1 MSDIFNE
8 RAMQRMF
15 INMNQHVP
23 TKRRSL
29 AVLLEE
35 KDPIYQGKD
44 GHTYHIK
51 RTELELLARFLDED
65 DLSRLKLPIFLMTD
79 PTYGDGYWK
88 IIGKIEVKVLSK
100 FIDREPEKE
109 DEMRIFYPHLK
120 EIRDKFP
127 TATNTIFSY

>member
-15 INMNQHVP
+15 VNMNQHVP

-29 AVLLEE
+29 AALLEE
-35 KDPIYQGKD
+35 KDPVYQGKD
-44 GHTYHIK
+44 GSTYHIK
-51 RTELELLARFLDED
+51 RVELELLSRLLDED
-65 DLSRLKLPIFLMTD
+65 DHFRLKLPIFLMTD
-79 PTYGDGYWK
+79 TTYGDGYWK